1 MIPDAT
7 SLPGDQGAVY
17 MAVVPYAAEPPFRL
31 TQPDGSEH
39 TYENAR
45 DLAIA
50 VRRQE
55 EPIDFSITVQ
65 AKIRPV
71 LLLQDRP
78 LARFHEY
85 AALQITSLANLPSQV
100 AQRVR
105 NQEESSL
112 FHLDARRTR
121 YGLRNESVID
131 LQSLMRVRKAGL
143 VGKKLGSVDESE
155 FRTICE
161 RLVAVTDL
169 DLNNLIVREASKLI
183 GRLRGRSSLSP

>member
-1 MIPDAT
+1 
-7 SLPGDQGAVY
+7 

-31 TQPDGSEH
+31 AQTDGSEH
-39 TYENAR
+39 TYENAH
-45 DLAIA
+45 DLAVA

-85 AALQITSLANLPSQV
+85 AALQITSLANLSSQV

-105 NQEESSL
+105 NQEEQSL
-112 FHLDARRTR
+112 FHLDTQRPR

-131 LQSLMRVRKAGL
+131 LQSLVRVRKAGL
-143 VGKKLGSVDESE
+143 VGKKLGSVDEGE

-169 DLNNLIVREASKLI
+169 NLNNLIVREAGELI
-183 GRLRGRSSLSP
+183 RRVQGSGGRP